1 MKHAFR
7 YAMLAMATLSGM
19 TFLSSCLR
27 LLVTHNSY
35 HRASSSAVGPFDTLF
50 AGVASIGFGRLYQ
63 LLGRARSDAVTAT
76 QTEIELAH
84 VYFIFAWFCFI
95 FMVHKM
101 NLPQRSVS
109 IWVMTA
115 FILATALV
123 IWSGFVLRKTL
134 FKKSADALPGNVVE
148 ALRRWKGAHS
158 IGFSNAMSI
167 AIFGAVLRF
176 IGSSWYVA
184 GIFFGL
190 SLCLLLLWAPRQMAS
205 NPAELA
211 N

>member
-1 MKHAFR
+1 MKQVLR
-7 YAMLAMATLSGM
+7 YAMLAMATLSGIA
-19 TFLSSCLR
+19 FLSGSSR
-27 LLVTHNSY
+27 LLATYRGY
-35 HRASSSAVGPFDTLF
+35 HRSAPSAVDPFDTLF
-50 AGVASIGFGRLYQ
+50 AGVACIGFGRLYQ
-63 LLGRARSDAVTAT
+63 LLGRARSDAVAAT

-84 VYFIFAWFCFI
+84 VGFIFAWFSFI

-109 IWVMTA
+109 IWVITA
-115 FILATALV
+115 FILATAIM
-123 IWSGFVLRKTL
+123 IWCGFVVRKML

-158 IGFSNAMSI
+158 IGFSNAISI

-205 NPAELA
+205 NTAQPA
-211 N
+211 